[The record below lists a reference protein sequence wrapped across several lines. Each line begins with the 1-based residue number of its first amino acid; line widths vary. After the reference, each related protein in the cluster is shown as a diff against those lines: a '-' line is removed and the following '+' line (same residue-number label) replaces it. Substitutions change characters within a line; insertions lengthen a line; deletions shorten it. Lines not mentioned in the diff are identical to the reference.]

1 MMAAYLTV
9 TVISAIRNPINVD
22 DIHLLPMHTS
32 LLYVVLGLAA
42 IIVGGN
48 LVVDNAC
55 RIAAAFGLSETLIGL
70 TIVAIGTSLPELV
83 TSITASRKGES
94 GLALGNVVGS
104 NIFNIMFILGMSST
118 LHPIAAEAVAF
129 TDILI
134 LITLTLSI
142 YIFCKLRGQMGRLM
156 GFACAAAYIIY
167 SIYIILR

>member
-1 MMAAYLTV
+1 MAAYLTV

-83 TSITASRKGES
+83 TLHHCFQKRGERPGPRKCRR
-94 GLALGNVVGS
+94 
-104 NIFNIMFILGMSST
+104 IQYF
-118 LHPIAAEAVAF
+118 
-129 TDILI
+129 
-134 LITLTLSI
+134 
-142 YIFCKLRGQMGRLM
+142 
-156 GFACAAAYIIY
+156 
-167 SIYIILR
+167 